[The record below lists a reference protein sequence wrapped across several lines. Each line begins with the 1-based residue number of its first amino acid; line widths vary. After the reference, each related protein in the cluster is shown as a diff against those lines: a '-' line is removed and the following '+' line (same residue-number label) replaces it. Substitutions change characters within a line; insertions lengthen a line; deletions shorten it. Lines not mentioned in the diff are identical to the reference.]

1 MSKRI
6 SEEIKRKI
14 VDRIRNEGLSVP
26 QAATEFGLSRNTI
39 YHLIGSKAE
48 GESSILELA
57 KLKKENAELKQI
69 IGGLTLDMERG
80 KKIER
85 ARTMSEKL
93 NKAALAR
100 KLGICRATL
109 YYKSKLAPRDEVAK
123 EQIMEVLGSN
133 PCYGHK
139 RVAIELKMNKKRTL
153 RIPIP

>member
-39 YHLIGSKAE
+39 YHWIGSKAE
-48 GESSILELA
+48 GEPSILELA

-80 KKIER
+80 KK
-85 ARTMSEKL
+85 
-93 NKAALAR
+93 NR
-100 KLGICRATL
+100 KG
-109 YYKSKLAPRDEVAK
+109 
-123 EQIMEVLGSN
+123 
-133 PCYGHK
+133 
-139 RVAIELKMNKKRTL
+139 
-153 RIPIP
+153 